1 MSDAKPTKRK
11 IKAVDKA
18 VDTVR
23 EAASTAIAVTTNTT
37 RAVTDKAVAGAVA
50 GIEANPMAVLG
61 GGIALGVL
69 VGAFVPRSAV
79 EHKMLKS
86 VGKRLNDTAQG
97 AIDAAR
103 DTAKAEFDVL
113 GLSRNA
119 ARDQVGKMLGGV
131 VKALAT
137 AGTAAL
143 AARAAANQ
151 AEPAQVPPA
160 PAPAPT
166 PRKRKKPVSGE

>member
-1 MSDAKPTKRK
+1 MTNAKPAKRK

-23 EAASTAIAVTTNTT
+23 DAASTAIAATTSTT
-37 RAVTDKAVAGAVA
+37 RAVTHKAVA

-79 EHKMLKS
+79 ERKMLKS

-113 GLSRNA
+113 GLSRDA

-143 AARAAANQ
+143 AARTVVDQAQ
-151 AEPAQVPPA
+151 AEQAPPASA
-160 PAPAPT
+160 PAPA
-166 PRKRKKPVSGE
+166 PRKRKKPVSTE

>member
-1 MSDAKPTKRK
+1 
-11 IKAVDKA
+11 
-18 VDTVR
+18 
-23 EAASTAIAVTTNTT
+23 
-37 RAVTDKAVAGAVA
+37 
-50 GIEANPMAVLG
+50 MAVLG

-79 EHKMLKS
+79 ERKMLKS

-113 GLSRNA
+113 GLSRDA

-143 AARAAANQ
+143 AARTVVDQAQ
-151 AEPAQVPPA
+151 AEQAPPASA
-160 PAPAPT
+160 PAPA
-166 PRKRKKPVSGE
+166 PRKRKKPVSTE